1 MKSFSE
7 YRKQILEDV
16 EDNKKREENYKKLK
30 SLCDKY
36 RVVSINHAYVNKNN
50 KPNILLHFAG
60 GTGYPEI
67 KYSEE
72 TGWKL
77 SGMLFWT
84 GNRDWNYFKKYVSNL
99 NKLIA
104 ELKDFDVSMLPI
116 RA

>member
-7 YRKQILEDV
+7 YRNQILEEV

-50 KPNILLHFAG
+50 KPNILLNFSG
-60 GTGYPEI
+60 GIGHPEI

-77 SGMLFWT
+77 SGGLFWT
-84 GNRDWNYFKKYVSNL
+84 GRMDWNDFKKYVSNL

-104 ELKDFDVSMLPI
+104 ELKNFDVSVLPI

>member
-36 RVVSINHAYVNKNN
+36 RVVSINHAYVNKNGN
-50 KPNILLHFAG
+50 PKILLCFTG
-60 GTGYPEI
+60 ENGYPKIE
-67 KYSEE
+67 YSDN
-72 TGWKL
+72 GWKL